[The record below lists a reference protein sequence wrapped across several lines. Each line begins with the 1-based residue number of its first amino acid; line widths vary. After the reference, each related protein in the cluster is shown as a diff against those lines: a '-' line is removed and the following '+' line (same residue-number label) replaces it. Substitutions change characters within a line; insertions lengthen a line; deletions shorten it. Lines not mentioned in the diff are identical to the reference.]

1 MIRTI
6 TIACAVAL
14 VLTGSAWAQTTT
26 PAPVQPS
33 PAAPE
38 PLTPEPEAFTFTPFI
53 GIGTSGD
60 YENTPTALGAA
71 LGYGIDTRWA
81 VEGELSFLPNGE
93 QGDILEFETSVWT
106 LSGNVLYHFLQE
118 DFTPY
123 ATFGLGWMGASADFE
138 DTDLDLF
145 FDDDTANKFAW
156 NWGAGIKTAMNQNWG
171 VRGDLRFFNGEDL
184 APDHW
189 RLYGGVVLRR
199 IGR

>member
-14 VLTGSAWAQTTT
+14 VLTGSAWAQTT

-81 VEGELSFLPNGE
+81 VEGEFSFLPNGE
-93 QGDILEFETSVWT
+93 QGDILEFETSVYT

-123 ATFGLGWMGASADFE
+123 ATFGFG
-138 DTDLDLF
+138 F
-145 FDDDTANKFAW
+145 FDRGEQAEELRVVSAARGEASDFGLGEFA
-156 NWGAGIKTAMNQNWG
+156 AQ
-171 VRGDLRFFNGEDL
+171 E
-184 APDHW
+184 
-189 RLYGGVVLRR
+189 
-199 IGR
+199 